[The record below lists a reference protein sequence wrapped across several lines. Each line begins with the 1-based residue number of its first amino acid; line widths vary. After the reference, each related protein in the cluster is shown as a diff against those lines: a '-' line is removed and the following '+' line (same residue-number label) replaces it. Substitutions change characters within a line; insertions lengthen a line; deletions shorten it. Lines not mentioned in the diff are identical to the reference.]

1 MAFERPTLAKLIKR
15 ALSDVSTRLTG
26 AFANLRG
33 SPEQV
38 LAIVVAGLTHG
49 LHGHLKWLSKQ
60 FLADSAEDE
69 FLVRLAA
76 IFGVDRLEATAAAG
90 ELTITGTSGVT
101 IPAGTVWTRADGATY
116 TVDADVTLA
125 LGTIVAAVTAE
136 EAGVDGGCEVGDSL
150 TIATPI
156 AGVTSTATVSGDGII
171 NGSDIETITAL
182 RARLL
187 DHLRTP
193 PSGGGPGDYV
203 KWAKLVTGVTR
214 AWEYPLQLGA
224 GTVVLLFVRD
234 DDADII
240 PSAGEVAD
248 VQAMLDLK
256 APVTAEPTAAAV
268 TALTVPFVFTALSP
282 DTAAVRAAV
291 EAELE
296 GLFASVEPGVEL
308 ELSVISEAIS
318 IAAGETSH
326 TMTSPSANVV
336 PTFGQLPRLGS
347 ITWP

>member
-60 FLADSAEDE
+60 LFADSAEEE

-76 IFGVDRLEATAAAG
+76 IFGVDRLDAVASSGAATA
-90 ELTITGTSGVT
+90 TGTSGAIVT
-101 IPAGTVWTRADGATY
+101 DGSIWARADG
-116 TVDADVTLA
+116 VLFVQDGDVTIAAGQATLTLTA
-125 LGTIVAAVTAE
+125 VVAGIDGDCDPGTK
-136 EAGVDGGCEVGDSL
+136 L
-150 TIATPI
+150 TISSPI
-156 AGVTSTATVSGDGII
+156 AGVNSTATVSGDGIVD
-171 NGSDIETITAL
+171 GAEIESIEYL
-182 RARLL
+182 RERFLE
-187 DHLRTP
+187 HLRTP

-203 KWAKLVTGVTR
+203 RWAKLVTGVTR

-224 GTVVLLFVRD
+224 GTVVVLFTRD
-234 DDADII
+234 GDADIL
-240 PSAGEVAD
+240 PSVGEVAD
-248 VQAMLDLK
+248 VQAMLELK
-256 APVTAEPTAAAV
+256 APVTAEPTAVAP

-282 DTAAVRAAV
+282 NTAATRAAV
-291 EAELE
+291 QAELE
-296 GLFASVEPGVEL
+296 GLFAAVEPGVVL
-308 ELSVISEAIS
+308 PLSVIDEAIS
-318 IAAGETSH
+318 IAVGEDSH
-326 TMTSPSANVV
+326 TITSPSANVT
-336 PTFGQLPRLGS
+336 PTFAQLPRLGS